1 MELLKS
7 TNYHLINFNFRSEV
21 PATNEIS
28 VRGGEGKRQKEFVK
42 LLWKFK
48 VILEEALTEDIWKG
62 EERVDFKA
70 AMQKEWDMNR
80 SSLRMKQVSRAFD
93 QVSID
98 SLKGAIVKWMALH
111 EAGFWD
117 EMRITM
123 LWEIS
128 ARKTVCVWYFRENVC
143 KDWFWWQSCSNG
155 YVRCWMN
162 VHALNTGWW
171 W

>member
-1 MELLKS
+1 M
-7 TNYHLINFNFRSEV
+7 
-21 PATNEIS
+21 
-28 VRGGEGKRQKEFVK
+28 RGGEGKRQKEFVK

-98 SLKGAIVKWMALH
+98 SLK
-111 EAGFWD
+111 
-117 EMRITM
+117 
-123 LWEIS
+123 
-128 ARKTVCVWYFRENVC
+128 
-143 KDWFWWQSCSNG
+143 
-155 YVRCWMN
+155 VRS
-162 VHALNTGWW
+162 
-171 W
+171 

>member
-98 SLKGAIVKWMALH
+98 SLKGAIVKWMRSLPRTTGIACSRLLGWSF
-111 EAGFWD
+111 ENND
-117 EMRITM
+117 VVRNICKENR
-123 LWEIS
+123 
-128 ARKTVCVWYFRENVC
+128 VCVIF
-143 KDWFWWQSCSNG
+143 
-155 YVRCWMN
+155 
-162 VHALNTGWW
+162 
-171 W
+171 